1 MVYDNCSS
9 PDDRRARCEKYR
21 LSRFYR
27 VHLISKEMDRMT
39 NKKFKLAAMSLAL
52 TACVAASPLSA
63 GAEAPEAAADVQP
76 SAAADTATED
86 KPSPETV
93 AAEEPAAEAAADP
106 VEETPAQSTEEPPA
120 QEPEAAPAGDAAVL
134 PALPGA
140 RPVVVDMPAAEA
152 PADAA
157 GEPAE
162 AAEDPKD
169 AADSAEETAEDADA
183 AEDAE
188 TPEPPEIAIARP
200 DAAQPAVQPG
210 IAAPAIQPG
219 GISVML
225 PGETRQVALNTQ
237 ASNEDGTVMGDFE
250 TVVKNAKA
258 GQEIILQEDYTGS
271 LTIFDWIRL
280 NLNKK
285 TVTGTITVDL
295 SGKKADGSRG
305 TVEIVNGTITGGTE
319 SGVKITGAEGS
330 EILLKDLTITGNRND
345 TSGYGGGGVCA
356 DSGDLTID
364 HCRITDNTAA
374 NGSGG
379 GVSMGGKHGGTVE
392 NASLTIKD
400 SVISGNT
407 STAQGGGVYAA
418 VTDGSVSITGS
429 TLSGNSATAQGGGI
443 SVSASGSTD
452 VTLSGNTILENTAGQ
467 DGGGIYL
474 SRPEQ
479 SETAPDTTICG
490 NTIQKNSGKNGGGIK
505 LDNTSATLENNTIL
519 ENTAQNAGG
528 GLRADTRSAAVTC
541 TLRNNTIANN
551 TAVTGGGIS
560 SGSSSLIYKNEYT
573 GYTCT
578 IVMES
583 GSVTGNTARTTLGT
597 YGGGGVHLTG
607 NGSRFVMK
615 GGTIAGNNANC
626 GGGIYSENYEGIS
639 ILGGAIQGNRAA
651 KHGGGIYIRNSM
663 PNRTIAGSVTNTVEQ
678 EVLDIGSTV
687 VISGNT
693 AGQLGGGIY
702 ADNGVTVRLAGY
714 LLNNHAGTAGADLY
728 LTAGS
733 TEDKNRNVLVLRR
746 VSKDDDWT
754 LVDCGHTI
762 DGWYIDGDEDG
773 NNRWNADAT
782 VDADGNEIPKFIMN
796 LDTLLDGSDYTILQ
810 DENGD
815 YVITVGGKALA
826 LKAAHAVIP
835 PEPTPDPEPTPG
847 PNPTPDPEPTPITP
861 ETPES
866 PEVPEAP
873 GETPVT
879 PISTPTQTVA
889 PSGTHLPQTG
899 TSLFAALAMA
909 LSGIALTAAGAW
921 ASLTG
926 RRCRH

>member
-1 MVYDNCSS
+1 
-9 PDDRRARCEKYR
+9 
-21 LSRFYR
+21 
-27 VHLISKEMDRMT
+27 
-39 NKKFKLAAMSLAL
+39 MSLAL

-120 QEPEAAPAGDAAVL
+120 QETEAAPAGDAAVL

-305 TVEIVNGTITGGTE
+305 AVEIVNGTITGGTE

-467 DGGGIYL
+467 DGGGIY
-474 SRPEQ
+474 
-479 SETAPDTTICG
+479 
-490 NTIQKNSGKNGGGIK
+490 
-505 LDNTSATLENNTIL
+505 
-519 ENTAQNAGG
+519 
-528 GLRADTRSAAVTC
+528 
-541 TLRNNTIANN
+541 
-551 TAVTGGGIS
+551 
-560 SGSSSLIYKNEYT
+560 
-573 GYTCT
+573 
-578 IVMES
+578 
-583 GSVTGNTARTTLGT
+583 
-597 YGGGGVHLTG
+597 
-607 NGSRFVMK
+607 
-615 GGTIAGNNANC
+615 
-626 GGGIYSENYEGIS
+626 
-639 ILGGAIQGNRAA
+639 
-651 KHGGGIYIRNSM
+651 IRNSM

-733 TEDKNRNVLVLRR
+733 DEDKNRNVLILRR

-847 PNPTPDPEPTPITP
+847 PNSTPDPEPTPITP

-866 PEVPEAP
+866 PEVPVAP

-926 RRCRH
+926 KYARH

>member
-1 MVYDNCSS
+1 MVCNNCSS

-162 AAEDPKD
+162 AAEDSKD

-188 TPEPPEIAIARP
+188 TPEPPEIAIARL

-443 SVSASGSTD
+443 SVSTSGSTD

-490 NTIQKNSGKNGGGIK
+490 NTIQKNSGKN
-505 LDNTSATLENNTIL
+505 
-519 ENTAQNAGG
+519 
-528 GLRADTRSAAVTC
+528 
-541 TLRNNTIANN
+541 
-551 TAVTGGGIS
+551 
-560 SGSSSLIYKNEYT
+560 
-573 GYTCT
+573 
-578 IVMES
+578 
-583 GSVTGNTARTTLGT
+583 
-597 YGGGGVHLTG
+597 
-607 NGSRFVMK
+607 
-615 GGTIAGNNANC
+615 
-626 GGGIYSENYEGIS
+626 
-639 ILGGAIQGNRAA
+639 
-651 KHGGGIYIRNSM
+651 GGGIYIRNSM

-835 PEPTPDPEPTPG
+835 PEPTSDPEPTPG

>member
-1 MVYDNCSS
+1 
-9 PDDRRARCEKYR
+9 
-21 LSRFYR
+21 
-27 VHLISKEMDRMT
+27 
-39 NKKFKLAAMSLAL
+39 
-52 TACVAASPLSA
+52 
-63 GAEAPEAAADVQP
+63 
-76 SAAADTATED
+76 
-86 KPSPETV
+86 
-93 AAEEPAAEAAADP
+93 
-106 VEETPAQSTEEPPA
+106 
-120 QEPEAAPAGDAAVL
+120 
-134 PALPGA
+134 
-140 RPVVVDMPAAEA
+140 
-152 PADAA
+152 
-157 GEPAE
+157 
-162 AAEDPKD
+162 
-169 AADSAEETAEDADA
+169 
-183 AEDAE
+183 
-188 TPEPPEIAIARP
+188 
-200 DAAQPAVQPG
+200 
-210 IAAPAIQPG
+210 
-219 GISVML
+219 
-225 PGETRQVALNTQ
+225 
-237 ASNEDGTVMGDFE
+237 
-250 TVVKNAKA
+250 
-258 GQEIILQEDYTGS
+258 
-271 LTIFDWIRL
+271 
-280 NLNKK
+280 
-285 TVTGTITVDL
+285 
-295 SGKKADGSRG
+295 
-305 TVEIVNGTITGGTE
+305 
-319 SGVKITGAEGS
+319 
-330 EILLKDLTITGNRND
+330 
-345 TSGYGGGGVCA
+345 
-356 DSGDLTID
+356 
-364 HCRITDNTAA
+364 
-374 NGSGG
+374 
-379 GVSMGGKHGGTVE
+379 MGGKHGGTVE

-429 TLSGNSATAQGGGI
+429 TLSGNSATA
-443 SVSASGSTD
+443 
-452 VTLSGNTILENTAGQ
+452 
-467 DGGGIYL
+467 
-474 SRPEQ
+474 
-479 SETAPDTTICG
+479 
-490 NTIQKNSGKNGGGIK
+490 
-505 LDNTSATLENNTIL
+505 
-519 ENTAQNAGG
+519 
-528 GLRADTRSAAVTC
+528 
-541 TLRNNTIANN
+541 
-551 TAVTGGGIS
+551 
-560 SGSSSLIYKNEYT
+560 
-573 GYTCT
+573 
-578 IVMES
+578 
-583 GSVTGNTARTTLGT
+583 
-597 YGGGGVHLTG
+597 
-607 NGSRFVMK
+607 
-615 GGTIAGNNANC
+615 
-626 GGGIYSENYEGIS
+626 
-639 ILGGAIQGNRAA
+639 
-651 KHGGGIYIRNSM
+651 HGGGIYIRNSM

-835 PEPTPDPEPTPG
+835 PEPTPDPEPTPS

-879 PISTPTQTVA
+879 PISTPAQTIA
-889 PSGTHLPQTG
+889 PSSTHLPQTG

-926 RRCRH
+926 KYARH

>member
-1 MVYDNCSS
+1 MVCNNCSS

-63 GAEAPEAAADVQP
+63 GAEAPEAAADVHP

-379 GVSMGGKHGGTVE
+379 GVSMGGKHGG
-392 NASLTIKD
+392 
-400 SVISGNT
+400 
-407 STAQGGGVYAA
+407 
-418 VTDGSVSITGS
+418 
-429 TLSGNSATAQGGGI
+429 
-443 SVSASGSTD
+443 
-452 VTLSGNTILENTAGQ
+452 
-467 DGGGIYL
+467 
-474 SRPEQ
+474 
-479 SETAPDTTICG
+479 
-490 NTIQKNSGKNGGGIK
+490 
-505 LDNTSATLENNTIL
+505 
-519 ENTAQNAGG
+519 
-528 GLRADTRSAAVTC
+528 
-541 TLRNNTIANN
+541 
-551 TAVTGGGIS
+551 
-560 SGSSSLIYKNEYT
+560 
-573 GYTCT
+573 
-578 IVMES
+578 
-583 GSVTGNTARTTLGT
+583 
-597 YGGGGVHLTG
+597 
-607 NGSRFVMK
+607 
-615 GGTIAGNNANC
+615 
-626 GGGIYSENYEGIS
+626 
-639 ILGGAIQGNRAA
+639 
-651 KHGGGIYIRNSM
+651 GIYIRNSM

-796 LDTLLDGSDYTILQ
+796 LDALLDGSDYTILQ

-866 PEVPEAP
+866 PEVPVAP

>member
-1 MVYDNCSS
+1 
-9 PDDRRARCEKYR
+9 
-21 LSRFYR
+21 
-27 VHLISKEMDRMT
+27 
-39 NKKFKLAAMSLAL
+39 
-52 TACVAASPLSA
+52 
-63 GAEAPEAAADVQP
+63 
-76 SAAADTATED
+76 
-86 KPSPETV
+86 
-93 AAEEPAAEAAADP
+93 
-106 VEETPAQSTEEPPA
+106 
-120 QEPEAAPAGDAAVL
+120 
-134 PALPGA
+134 
-140 RPVVVDMPAAEA
+140 
-152 PADAA
+152 
-157 GEPAE
+157 
-162 AAEDPKD
+162 
-169 AADSAEETAEDADA
+169 
-183 AEDAE
+183 
-188 TPEPPEIAIARP
+188 
-200 DAAQPAVQPG
+200 
-210 IAAPAIQPG
+210 
-219 GISVML
+219 
-225 PGETRQVALNTQ
+225 
-237 ASNEDGTVMGDFE
+237 MGDFE

-345 TSGYGGGGVCA
+345 TSGY
-356 DSGDLTID
+356 
-364 HCRITDNTAA
+364 
-374 NGSGG
+374 
-379 GVSMGGKHGGTVE
+379 
-392 NASLTIKD
+392 
-400 SVISGNT
+400 
-407 STAQGGGVYAA
+407 
-418 VTDGSVSITGS
+418 
-429 TLSGNSATAQGGGI
+429 
-443 SVSASGSTD
+443 
-452 VTLSGNTILENTAGQ
+452 
-467 DGGGIYL
+467 
-474 SRPEQ
+474 
-479 SETAPDTTICG
+479 
-490 NTIQKNSGKNGGGIK
+490 
-505 LDNTSATLENNTIL
+505 
-519 ENTAQNAGG
+519 
-528 GLRADTRSAAVTC
+528 
-541 TLRNNTIANN
+541 
-551 TAVTGGGIS
+551 GGGIS

-733 TEDKNRNVLVLRR
+733 AEDKNRNVLILRR

-782 VDADGNEIPKFIMN
+782 VDADGNKIPKFIMN

>member
-1 MVYDNCSS
+1 MVCNNCSS

-169 AADSAEETAEDADA
+169 AADFAEETAEDADA

-305 TVEIVNGTITGGTE
+305 AVEIVNG
-319 SGVKITGAEGS
+319 
-330 EILLKDLTITGNRND
+330 TITGNRND

-379 GVSMGGKHGGTVE
+379 GVSMGG
-392 NASLTIKD
+392 
-400 SVISGNT
+400 
-407 STAQGGGVYAA
+407 
-418 VTDGSVSITGS
+418 
-429 TLSGNSATAQGGGI
+429 
-443 SVSASGSTD
+443 
-452 VTLSGNTILENTAGQ
+452 
-467 DGGGIYL
+467 
-474 SRPEQ
+474 
-479 SETAPDTTICG
+479 
-490 NTIQKNSGKNGGGIK
+490 
-505 LDNTSATLENNTIL
+505 
-519 ENTAQNAGG
+519 
-528 GLRADTRSAAVTC
+528 
-541 TLRNNTIANN
+541 
-551 TAVTGGGIS
+551 
-560 SGSSSLIYKNEYT
+560 
-573 GYTCT
+573 
-578 IVMES
+578 
-583 GSVTGNTARTTLGT
+583 
-597 YGGGGVHLTG
+597 
-607 NGSRFVMK
+607 
-615 GGTIAGNNANC
+615 
-626 GGGIYSENYEGIS
+626 
-639 ILGGAIQGNRAA
+639 

>member
-1 MVYDNCSS
+1 MVCNNCSS

-120 QEPEAAPAGDAAVL
+120 QEPEAAPAGDAAIL

-258 GQEIILQEDYTGS
+258 GQEIVLQEDYTGS
-271 LTIFDWIRL
+271 LTTFDWIRL

-305 TVEIVNGTITGGTE
+305 AVEIVNG
-319 SGVKITGAEGS
+319 
-330 EILLKDLTITGNRND
+330 TITGNRND
-345 TSGYGGGGVCA
+345 TSGY
-356 DSGDLTID
+356 
-364 HCRITDNTAA
+364 
-374 NGSGG
+374 GG

-490 NTIQKNSGKNGGGIK
+490 NTIQKNSGKNGGGI
-505 LDNTSATLENNTIL
+505 
-519 ENTAQNAGG
+519 
-528 GLRADTRSAAVTC
+528 
-541 TLRNNTIANN
+541 
-551 TAVTGGGIS
+551 
-560 SGSSSLIYKNEYT
+560 
-573 GYTCT
+573 
-578 IVMES
+578 
-583 GSVTGNTARTTLGT
+583 
-597 YGGGGVHLTG
+597 
-607 NGSRFVMK
+607 
-615 GGTIAGNNANC
+615 
-626 GGGIYSENYEGIS
+626 
-639 ILGGAIQGNRAA
+639 
-651 KHGGGIYIRNSM
+651 YIRNSM

-733 TEDKNRNVLVLRR
+733 AEDKNRNVLILRR

-847 PNPTPDPEPTPITP
+847 PNPTPDPEPTPITL

-926 RRCRH
+926 KYARH

>member
-1 MVYDNCSS
+1 
-9 PDDRRARCEKYR
+9 
-21 LSRFYR
+21 
-27 VHLISKEMDRMT
+27 MT

-258 GQEIILQEDYTGS
+258 GQEIVLQEDYTGS
-271 LTIFDWIRL
+271 LTTFDWIRL

-305 TVEIVNGTITGGTE
+305 AVEIVNGTITGGTE

-345 TSGYGGGGVCA
+345 TSGYGGG
-356 DSGDLTID
+356 
-364 HCRITDNTAA
+364 
-374 NGSGG
+374 
-379 GVSMGGKHGGTVE
+379 VSMGGKHGETVE

-407 STAQGGGVYAA
+407 STAQG
-418 VTDGSVSITGS
+418 
-429 TLSGNSATAQGGGI
+429 
-443 SVSASGSTD
+443 
-452 VTLSGNTILENTAGQ
+452 
-467 DGGGIYL
+467 GGGIYL

-490 NTIQKNSGKNGGGIK
+490 NTIQKNSGKN
-505 LDNTSATLENNTIL
+505 
-519 ENTAQNAGG
+519 
-528 GLRADTRSAAVTC
+528 
-541 TLRNNTIANN
+541 
-551 TAVTGGGIS
+551 
-560 SGSSSLIYKNEYT
+560 
-573 GYTCT
+573 
-578 IVMES
+578 
-583 GSVTGNTARTTLGT
+583 
-597 YGGGGVHLTG
+597 
-607 NGSRFVMK
+607 
-615 GGTIAGNNANC
+615 
-626 GGGIYSENYEGIS
+626 
-639 ILGGAIQGNRAA
+639 
-651 KHGGGIYIRNSM
+651 
-663 PNRTIAGSVTNTVEQ
+663 
-678 EVLDIGSTV
+678 
-687 VISGNT
+687 
-693 AGQLGGGIY
+693 GGGIY

-733 TEDKNRNVLVLRR
+733 TEDKNRNVLVR
-746 VSKDDDWT
+746 KDDDWT

>member
-1 MVYDNCSS
+1 
-9 PDDRRARCEKYR
+9 
-21 LSRFYR
+21 
-27 VHLISKEMDRMT
+27 
-39 NKKFKLAAMSLAL
+39 
-52 TACVAASPLSA
+52 
-63 GAEAPEAAADVQP
+63 
-76 SAAADTATED
+76 
-86 KPSPETV
+86 
-93 AAEEPAAEAAADP
+93 
-106 VEETPAQSTEEPPA
+106 
-120 QEPEAAPAGDAAVL
+120 
-134 PALPGA
+134 
-140 RPVVVDMPAAEA
+140 
-152 PADAA
+152 
-157 GEPAE
+157 
-162 AAEDPKD
+162 
-169 AADSAEETAEDADA
+169 
-183 AEDAE
+183 
-188 TPEPPEIAIARP
+188 
-200 DAAQPAVQPG
+200 
-210 IAAPAIQPG
+210 
-219 GISVML
+219 
-225 PGETRQVALNTQ
+225 
-237 ASNEDGTVMGDFE
+237 MGDFE

-418 VTDGSVSITGS
+418 VTDGSVSI
-429 TLSGNSATAQGGGI
+429 
-443 SVSASGSTD
+443 
-452 VTLSGNTILENTAGQ
+452 
-467 DGGGIYL
+467 
-474 SRPEQ
+474 
-479 SETAPDTTICG
+479 
-490 NTIQKNSGKNGGGIK
+490 
-505 LDNTSATLENNTIL
+505 
-519 ENTAQNAGG
+519 
-528 GLRADTRSAAVTC
+528 
-541 TLRNNTIANN
+541 
-551 TAVTGGGIS
+551 
-560 SGSSSLIYKNEYT
+560 
-573 GYTCT
+573 
-578 IVMES
+578 
-583 GSVTGNTARTTLGT
+583 
-597 YGGGGVHLTG
+597 
-607 NGSRFVMK
+607 
-615 GGTIAGNNANC
+615 
-626 GGGIYSENYEGIS
+626 
-639 ILGGAIQGNRAA
+639 
-651 KHGGGIYIRNSM
+651 
-663 PNRTIAGSVTNTVEQ
+663 
-678 EVLDIGSTV
+678 IGSTV

-733 TEDKNRNVLVLRR
+733 AEDKNRNVLILRR

-926 RRCRH
+926 KYARH

>member
-1 MVYDNCSS
+1 M
-9 PDDRRARCEKYR
+9 
-21 LSRFYR
+21 
-27 VHLISKEMDRMT
+27 HLISKEMDRMT

-120 QEPEAAPAGDAAVL
+120 QEPEAAPAGDAAIL

-418 VTDGSVSITGS
+418 VTDGSVPITGS

-490 NTIQKNSGKNGGGIK
+490 NTIQKNSGKNGGGI
-505 LDNTSATLENNTIL
+505 
-519 ENTAQNAGG
+519 
-528 GLRADTRSAAVTC
+528 
-541 TLRNNTIANN
+541 
-551 TAVTGGGIS
+551 
-560 SGSSSLIYKNEYT
+560 
-573 GYTCT
+573 
-578 IVMES
+578 
-583 GSVTGNTARTTLGT
+583 
-597 YGGGGVHLTG
+597 
-607 NGSRFVMK
+607 
-615 GGTIAGNNANC
+615 
-626 GGGIYSENYEGIS
+626 
-639 ILGGAIQGNRAA
+639 
-651 KHGGGIYIRNSM
+651 
-663 PNRTIAGSVTNTVEQ
+663 
-678 EVLDIGSTV
+678 
-687 VISGNT
+687 
-693 AGQLGGGIY
+693 Y

-733 TEDKNRNVLVLRR
+733 AEDKNRNVLILRR

>member
-1 MVYDNCSS
+1 
-9 PDDRRARCEKYR
+9 
-21 LSRFYR
+21 
-27 VHLISKEMDRMT
+27 MT

-134 PALPGA
+134 SALPGA

-162 AAEDPKD
+162 SAEDPKD

-258 GQEIILQEDYTGS
+258 GQEIVLQEDYTGS
-271 LTIFDWIRL
+271 LTTFDWIRL

-305 TVEIVNGTITGGTE
+305 AVEIVNG
-319 SGVKITGAEGS
+319 
-330 EILLKDLTITGNRND
+330 TITGNRND

-379 GVSMGGKHGGTVE
+379 GVSMGG
-392 NASLTIKD
+392 
-400 SVISGNT
+400 
-407 STAQGGGVYAA
+407 
-418 VTDGSVSITGS
+418 
-429 TLSGNSATAQGGGI
+429 
-443 SVSASGSTD
+443 
-452 VTLSGNTILENTAGQ
+452 
-467 DGGGIYL
+467 
-474 SRPEQ
+474 
-479 SETAPDTTICG
+479 
-490 NTIQKNSGKNGGGIK
+490 
-505 LDNTSATLENNTIL
+505 
-519 ENTAQNAGG
+519 
-528 GLRADTRSAAVTC
+528 
-541 TLRNNTIANN
+541 
-551 TAVTGGGIS
+551 
-560 SGSSSLIYKNEYT
+560 
-573 GYTCT
+573 
-578 IVMES
+578 
-583 GSVTGNTARTTLGT
+583 
-597 YGGGGVHLTG
+597 
-607 NGSRFVMK
+607 
-615 GGTIAGNNANC
+615 
-626 GGGIYSENYEGIS
+626 
-639 ILGGAIQGNRAA
+639 

-926 RRCRH
+926 KYARH

>member
-1 MVYDNCSS
+1 MVCNNCSS

-63 GAEAPEAAADVQP
+63 G
-76 SAAADTATED
+76 
-86 KPSPETV
+86 
-93 AAEEPAAEAAADP
+93 
-106 VEETPAQSTEEPPA
+106 
-120 QEPEAAPAGDAAVL
+120 
-134 PALPGA
+134 
-140 RPVVVDMPAAEA
+140 AEA

-345 TSGYGGGGVCA
+345 TSGYGGGGV
-356 DSGDLTID
+356 
-364 HCRITDNTAA
+364 
-374 NGSGG
+374 
-379 GVSMGGKHGGTVE
+379 
-392 NASLTIKD
+392 
-400 SVISGNT
+400 
-407 STAQGGGVYAA
+407 
-418 VTDGSVSITGS
+418 
-429 TLSGNSATAQGGGI
+429 
-443 SVSASGSTD
+443 
-452 VTLSGNTILENTAGQ
+452 
-467 DGGGIYL
+467 
-474 SRPEQ
+474 
-479 SETAPDTTICG
+479 
-490 NTIQKNSGKNGGGIK
+490 
-505 LDNTSATLENNTIL
+505 
-519 ENTAQNAGG
+519 
-528 GLRADTRSAAVTC
+528 
-541 TLRNNTIANN
+541 
-551 TAVTGGGIS
+551 
-560 SGSSSLIYKNEYT
+560 
-573 GYTCT
+573 
-578 IVMES
+578 
-583 GSVTGNTARTTLGT
+583 
-597 YGGGGVHLTG
+597 HLTG

-626 GGGIYSENYEGIS
+626 GSGIYSENYEGIS

-733 TEDKNRNVLVLRR
+733 AEDKNRNVLILRR

-847 PNPTPDPEPTPITP
+847 PNSTPDPEPTPITP

-866 PEVPEAP
+866 PEVPVAP

-926 RRCRH
+926 KYARH

>member
-1 MVYDNCSS
+1 
-9 PDDRRARCEKYR
+9 
-21 LSRFYR
+21 
-27 VHLISKEMDRMT
+27 MT

-120 QEPEAAPAGDAAVL
+120 QETEAAPAGDAAVL

-345 TSGYGGGGVCA
+345 TSGYGGG
-356 DSGDLTID
+356 
-364 HCRITDNTAA
+364 
-374 NGSGG
+374 
-379 GVSMGGKHGGTVE
+379 
-392 NASLTIKD
+392 
-400 SVISGNT
+400 
-407 STAQGGGVYAA
+407 
-418 VTDGSVSITGS
+418 
-429 TLSGNSATAQGGGI
+429 
-443 SVSASGSTD
+443 
-452 VTLSGNTILENTAGQ
+452 
-467 DGGGIYL
+467 
-474 SRPEQ
+474 
-479 SETAPDTTICG
+479 
-490 NTIQKNSGKNGGGIK
+490 
-505 LDNTSATLENNTIL
+505 
-519 ENTAQNAGG
+519 
-528 GLRADTRSAAVTC
+528 
-541 TLRNNTIANN
+541 
-551 TAVTGGGIS
+551 IS

-639 ILGGAIQGNRAA
+639 ILGGTIQGNRAA

-733 TEDKNRNVLVLRR
+733 AEDKNQNVLILRR

-782 VDADGNEIPKFIMN
+782 VDADGNKIPKFIMN

-847 PNPTPDPEPTPITP
+847 PNPTPDPEPTPITL

>member
-1 MVYDNCSS
+1 
-9 PDDRRARCEKYR
+9 
-21 LSRFYR
+21 
-27 VHLISKEMDRMT
+27 MT

-120 QEPEAAPAGDAAVL
+120 QETEAAPAGDAAVL

-140 RPVVVDMPAAEA
+140 RPVVVDMLAAEA

-345 TSGYGGGGVCA
+345 TSGY
-356 DSGDLTID
+356 
-364 HCRITDNTAA
+364 
-374 NGSGG
+374 
-379 GVSMGGKHGGTVE
+379 
-392 NASLTIKD
+392 
-400 SVISGNT
+400 
-407 STAQGGGVYAA
+407 
-418 VTDGSVSITGS
+418 
-429 TLSGNSATAQGGGI
+429 
-443 SVSASGSTD
+443 
-452 VTLSGNTILENTAGQ
+452 
-467 DGGGIYL
+467 
-474 SRPEQ
+474 
-479 SETAPDTTICG
+479 
-490 NTIQKNSGKNGGGIK
+490 
-505 LDNTSATLENNTIL
+505 
-519 ENTAQNAGG
+519 
-528 GLRADTRSAAVTC
+528 
-541 TLRNNTIANN
+541 
-551 TAVTGGGIS
+551 GGGIS

>member
-1 MVYDNCSS
+1 
-9 PDDRRARCEKYR
+9 
-21 LSRFYR
+21 
-27 VHLISKEMDRMT
+27 MT

-305 TVEIVNGTITGGTE
+305 TVEIVNGTITG
-319 SGVKITGAEGS
+319 
-330 EILLKDLTITGNRND
+330 NRND

-400 SVISGNT
+400 SVISGNA

-443 SVSASGSTD
+443 SVSTSGSTD

-490 NTIQKNSGKNGGGIK
+490 NTIQKNSGKN
-505 LDNTSATLENNTIL
+505 
-519 ENTAQNAGG
+519 
-528 GLRADTRSAAVTC
+528 
-541 TLRNNTIANN
+541 
-551 TAVTGGGIS
+551 
-560 SGSSSLIYKNEYT
+560 
-573 GYTCT
+573 
-578 IVMES
+578 
-583 GSVTGNTARTTLGT
+583 
-597 YGGGGVHLTG
+597 
-607 NGSRFVMK
+607 
-615 GGTIAGNNANC
+615 
-626 GGGIYSENYEGIS
+626 
-639 ILGGAIQGNRAA
+639 
-651 KHGGGIYIRNSM
+651 
-663 PNRTIAGSVTNTVEQ
+663 
-678 EVLDIGSTV
+678 
-687 VISGNT
+687 
-693 AGQLGGGIY
+693 GGGIY

-873 GETPVT
+873 DETPVT

-926 RRCRH
+926 KYARH

>member
-1 MVYDNCSS
+1 MVCNNCSS
-9 PDDRRARCEKYR
+9 PDDRKARCEKYR

-63 GAEAPEAAADVQP
+63 GAEAPEAAADVHP

-258 GQEIILQEDYTGS
+258 GQEIVLQEDYTGS

-418 VTDGSVSITGS
+418 VTDGSVSITG
-429 TLSGNSATAQGGGI
+429 
-443 SVSASGSTD
+443 
-452 VTLSGNTILENTAGQ
+452 
-467 DGGGIYL
+467 
-474 SRPEQ
+474 
-479 SETAPDTTICG
+479 
-490 NTIQKNSGKNGGGIK
+490 
-505 LDNTSATLENNTIL
+505 
-519 ENTAQNAGG
+519 
-528 GLRADTRSAAVTC
+528 
-541 TLRNNTIANN
+541 
-551 TAVTGGGIS
+551 
-560 SGSSSLIYKNEYT
+560 
-573 GYTCT
+573 
-578 IVMES
+578 
-583 GSVTGNTARTTLGT
+583 
-597 YGGGGVHLTG
+597 
-607 NGSRFVMK
+607 
-615 GGTIAGNNANC
+615 
-626 GGGIYSENYEGIS
+626 
-639 ILGGAIQGNRAA
+639 GAIQGNRAA

-733 TEDKNRNVLVLRR
+733 AEDKNRNVLILRR

>member
-1 MVYDNCSS
+1 
-9 PDDRRARCEKYR
+9 
-21 LSRFYR
+21 
-27 VHLISKEMDRMT
+27 MT

-345 TSGYGGGGVCA
+345 TSGY
-356 DSGDLTID
+356 
-364 HCRITDNTAA
+364 
-374 NGSGG
+374 
-379 GVSMGGKHGGTVE
+379 
-392 NASLTIKD
+392 
-400 SVISGNT
+400 
-407 STAQGGGVYAA
+407 
-418 VTDGSVSITGS
+418 
-429 TLSGNSATAQGGGI
+429 
-443 SVSASGSTD
+443 
-452 VTLSGNTILENTAGQ
+452 
-467 DGGGIYL
+467 
-474 SRPEQ
+474 
-479 SETAPDTTICG
+479 
-490 NTIQKNSGKNGGGIK
+490 
-505 LDNTSATLENNTIL
+505 
-519 ENTAQNAGG
+519 
-528 GLRADTRSAAVTC
+528 
-541 TLRNNTIANN
+541 
-551 TAVTGGGIS
+551 GGGIS

-909 LSGIALTAAGAW
+909 LSGIALTAADAW

>member
-1 MVYDNCSS
+1 MVCNNCSS

-258 GQEIILQEDYTGS
+258 GQEIVLQEDYTGS
-271 LTIFDWIRL
+271 LTTFDWIRL

-305 TVEIVNGTITGGTE
+305 AVEIVNGTITGGTE

-400 SVISGNT
+400 SVISGNA

-443 SVSASGSTD
+443 SVSTSGSTD

-490 NTIQKNSGKNGGGIK
+490 NTIQKNSGKN
-505 LDNTSATLENNTIL
+505 
-519 ENTAQNAGG
+519 
-528 GLRADTRSAAVTC
+528 
-541 TLRNNTIANN
+541 
-551 TAVTGGGIS
+551 
-560 SGSSSLIYKNEYT
+560 
-573 GYTCT
+573 
-578 IVMES
+578 
-583 GSVTGNTARTTLGT
+583 
-597 YGGGGVHLTG
+597 
-607 NGSRFVMK
+607 
-615 GGTIAGNNANC
+615 
-626 GGGIYSENYEGIS
+626 
-639 ILGGAIQGNRAA
+639 
-651 KHGGGIYIRNSM
+651 
-663 PNRTIAGSVTNTVEQ
+663 
-678 EVLDIGSTV
+678 
-687 VISGNT
+687 
-693 AGQLGGGIY
+693 GGGIY

-873 GETPVT
+873 DETPVT

-926 RRCRH
+926 KYARH

>member
-1 MVYDNCSS
+1 
-9 PDDRRARCEKYR
+9 
-21 LSRFYR
+21 
-27 VHLISKEMDRMT
+27 MT

-106 VEETPAQSTEEPPA
+106 VEETPAQSTEGPPA

-379 GVSMGGKHGGTVE
+379 GVSMGG
-392 NASLTIKD
+392 
-400 SVISGNT
+400 
-407 STAQGGGVYAA
+407 
-418 VTDGSVSITGS
+418 
-429 TLSGNSATAQGGGI
+429 
-443 SVSASGSTD
+443 
-452 VTLSGNTILENTAGQ
+452 
-467 DGGGIYL
+467 
-474 SRPEQ
+474 
-479 SETAPDTTICG
+479 
-490 NTIQKNSGKNGGGIK
+490 
-505 LDNTSATLENNTIL
+505 
-519 ENTAQNAGG
+519 
-528 GLRADTRSAAVTC
+528 
-541 TLRNNTIANN
+541 
-551 TAVTGGGIS
+551 
-560 SGSSSLIYKNEYT
+560 
-573 GYTCT
+573 
-578 IVMES
+578 
-583 GSVTGNTARTTLGT
+583 
-597 YGGGGVHLTG
+597 
-607 NGSRFVMK
+607 
-615 GGTIAGNNANC
+615 
-626 GGGIYSENYEGIS
+626 
-639 ILGGAIQGNRAA
+639 

>member
-120 QEPEAAPAGDAAVL
+120 QETEAAPAGDAAVL

-225 PGETRQVALNTQ
+225 PGETRQVALSTQ

-490 NTIQKNSGKNGGGIK
+490 NTIQKNSGKNGGGI
-505 LDNTSATLENNTIL
+505 
-519 ENTAQNAGG
+519 
-528 GLRADTRSAAVTC
+528 
-541 TLRNNTIANN
+541 
-551 TAVTGGGIS
+551 
-560 SGSSSLIYKNEYT
+560 
-573 GYTCT
+573 
-578 IVMES
+578 
-583 GSVTGNTARTTLGT
+583 
-597 YGGGGVHLTG
+597 
-607 NGSRFVMK
+607 
-615 GGTIAGNNANC
+615 
-626 GGGIYSENYEGIS
+626 
-639 ILGGAIQGNRAA
+639 
-651 KHGGGIYIRNSM
+651 YIRNSM

-733 TEDKNRNVLVLRR
+733 AEDKNRNVLILRR

-879 PISTPTQTVA
+879 SISTPTQTVA

>member
-1 MVYDNCSS
+1 
-9 PDDRRARCEKYR
+9 
-21 LSRFYR
+21 
-27 VHLISKEMDRMT
+27 MT

-120 QEPEAAPAGDAAVL
+120 QETEAAPAGDAAVL

-305 TVEIVNGTITGGTE
+305 TVEIVNGTITG
-319 SGVKITGAEGS
+319 
-330 EILLKDLTITGNRND
+330 NRND
-345 TSGYGGGGVCA
+345 TSGYG
-356 DSGDLTID
+356 
-364 HCRITDNTAA
+364 
-374 NGSGG
+374 
-379 GVSMGGKHGGTVE
+379 
-392 NASLTIKD
+392 
-400 SVISGNT
+400 
-407 STAQGGGVYAA
+407 
-418 VTDGSVSITGS
+418 
-429 TLSGNSATAQGGGI
+429 
-443 SVSASGSTD
+443 
-452 VTLSGNTILENTAGQ
+452 
-467 DGGGIYL
+467 
-474 SRPEQ
+474 
-479 SETAPDTTICG
+479 
-490 NTIQKNSGKNGGGIK
+490 
-505 LDNTSATLENNTIL
+505 
-519 ENTAQNAGG
+519 
-528 GLRADTRSAAVTC
+528 
-541 TLRNNTIANN
+541 
-551 TAVTGGGIS
+551 GGGIS

>member
-1 MVYDNCSS
+1 M
-9 PDDRRARCEKYR
+9 
-21 LSRFYR
+21 
-27 VHLISKEMDRMT
+27 
-39 NKKFKLAAMSLAL
+39 
-52 TACVAASPLSA
+52 
-63 GAEAPEAAADVQP
+63 
-76 SAAADTATED
+76 
-86 KPSPETV
+86 
-93 AAEEPAAEAAADP
+93 
-106 VEETPAQSTEEPPA
+106 
-120 QEPEAAPAGDAAVL
+120 
-134 PALPGA
+134 
-140 RPVVVDMPAAEA
+140 
-152 PADAA
+152 
-157 GEPAE
+157 
-162 AAEDPKD
+162 
-169 AADSAEETAEDADA
+169 
-183 AEDAE
+183 
-188 TPEPPEIAIARP
+188 
-200 DAAQPAVQPG
+200 
-210 IAAPAIQPG
+210 
-219 GISVML
+219 
-225 PGETRQVALNTQ
+225 
-237 ASNEDGTVMGDFE
+237 
-250 TVVKNAKA
+250 
-258 GQEIILQEDYTGS
+258 
-271 LTIFDWIRL
+271 
-280 NLNKK
+280 
-285 TVTGTITVDL
+285 
-295 SGKKADGSRG
+295 
-305 TVEIVNGTITGGTE
+305 NGTITGGTE

-379 GVSMGGKHGGTVE
+379 GVSMGG
-392 NASLTIKD
+392 
-400 SVISGNT
+400 
-407 STAQGGGVYAA
+407 
-418 VTDGSVSITGS
+418 
-429 TLSGNSATAQGGGI
+429 
-443 SVSASGSTD
+443 
-452 VTLSGNTILENTAGQ
+452 
-467 DGGGIYL
+467 
-474 SRPEQ
+474 
-479 SETAPDTTICG
+479 
-490 NTIQKNSGKNGGGIK
+490 
-505 LDNTSATLENNTIL
+505 
-519 ENTAQNAGG
+519 
-528 GLRADTRSAAVTC
+528 
-541 TLRNNTIANN
+541 
-551 TAVTGGGIS
+551 
-560 SGSSSLIYKNEYT
+560 
-573 GYTCT
+573 
-578 IVMES
+578 
-583 GSVTGNTARTTLGT
+583 
-597 YGGGGVHLTG
+597 
-607 NGSRFVMK
+607 
-615 GGTIAGNNANC
+615 
-626 GGGIYSENYEGIS
+626 
-639 ILGGAIQGNRAA
+639 

-926 RRCRH
+926 KYARH

>member
-1 MVYDNCSS
+1 
-9 PDDRRARCEKYR
+9 
-21 LSRFYR
+21 
-27 VHLISKEMDRMT
+27 MT

-225 PGETRQVALNTQ
+225 PGETRQVALNAQ

-490 NTIQKNSGKNGGGIK
+490 NTIQKNSGKNGGGI
-505 LDNTSATLENNTIL
+505 
-519 ENTAQNAGG
+519 
-528 GLRADTRSAAVTC
+528 
-541 TLRNNTIANN
+541 
-551 TAVTGGGIS
+551 
-560 SGSSSLIYKNEYT
+560 
-573 GYTCT
+573 
-578 IVMES
+578 
-583 GSVTGNTARTTLGT
+583 
-597 YGGGGVHLTG
+597 
-607 NGSRFVMK
+607 
-615 GGTIAGNNANC
+615 
-626 GGGIYSENYEGIS
+626 
-639 ILGGAIQGNRAA
+639 
-651 KHGGGIYIRNSM
+651 
-663 PNRTIAGSVTNTVEQ
+663 
-678 EVLDIGSTV
+678 
-687 VISGNT
+687 
-693 AGQLGGGIY
+693 Y

-733 TEDKNRNVLVLRR
+733 AEDKNRNVLILRR

-796 LDTLLDGSDYTILQ
+796 PDALLDGSDYTILQ

-847 PNPTPDPEPTPITP
+847 PNPTPAPEPTPITP

>member
-120 QEPEAAPAGDAAVL
+120 QETEAAPAGDAAVL

-305 TVEIVNGTITGGTE
+305 AVEIVNGTITGGTE

-443 SVSASGSTD
+443 SVSTSGSTD

-490 NTIQKNSGKNGGGIK
+490 NTIQKNSGKN
-505 LDNTSATLENNTIL
+505 
-519 ENTAQNAGG
+519 
-528 GLRADTRSAAVTC
+528 
-541 TLRNNTIANN
+541 
-551 TAVTGGGIS
+551 
-560 SGSSSLIYKNEYT
+560 
-573 GYTCT
+573 
-578 IVMES
+578 
-583 GSVTGNTARTTLGT
+583 
-597 YGGGGVHLTG
+597 
-607 NGSRFVMK
+607 
-615 GGTIAGNNANC
+615 
-626 GGGIYSENYEGIS
+626 
-639 ILGGAIQGNRAA
+639 
-651 KHGGGIYIRNSM
+651 GGGIYIRNSM

-796 LDTLLDGSDYTILQ
+796 LDTLLDGSAYTILQ

>member
-1 MVYDNCSS
+1 M
-9 PDDRRARCEKYR
+9 
-21 LSRFYR
+21 
-27 VHLISKEMDRMT
+27 
-39 NKKFKLAAMSLAL
+39 
-52 TACVAASPLSA
+52 
-63 GAEAPEAAADVQP
+63 QP

-225 PGETRQVALNTQ
+225 PGETRQVALNAQ

-305 TVEIVNGTITGGTE
+305 TVEIVNG
-319 SGVKITGAEGS
+319 
-330 EILLKDLTITGNRND
+330 TITGNRND

-490 NTIQKNSGKNGGGIK
+490 NTIQKNSGKN
-505 LDNTSATLENNTIL
+505 
-519 ENTAQNAGG
+519 
-528 GLRADTRSAAVTC
+528 
-541 TLRNNTIANN
+541 
-551 TAVTGGGIS
+551 
-560 SGSSSLIYKNEYT
+560 
-573 GYTCT
+573 
-578 IVMES
+578 
-583 GSVTGNTARTTLGT
+583 
-597 YGGGGVHLTG
+597 
-607 NGSRFVMK
+607 
-615 GGTIAGNNANC
+615 
-626 GGGIYSENYEGIS
+626 
-639 ILGGAIQGNRAA
+639 
-651 KHGGGIYIRNSM
+651 
-663 PNRTIAGSVTNTVEQ
+663 
-678 EVLDIGSTV
+678 
-687 VISGNT
+687 
-693 AGQLGGGIY
+693 GGGIY

>member
-1 MVYDNCSS
+1 MVCNNCSS

-120 QEPEAAPAGDAAVL
+120 QETEAAPAGDAAVL

-157 GEPAE
+157 GEPVE

-183 AEDAE
+183 VEDAE

-200 DAAQPAVQPG
+200 DAAQPAV
-210 IAAPAIQPG
+210 QPG

-258 GQEIILQEDYTGS
+258 GQEIVLQEDYTGS

-305 TVEIVNGTITGGTE
+305 AVEIVNG
-319 SGVKITGAEGS
+319 
-330 EILLKDLTITGNRND
+330 TITGNRND

-379 GVSMGGKHGGTVE
+379 GVSMGSKHGGTVE

-467 DGGGIYL
+467 DGSGIYF

-490 NTIQKNSGKNGGGIK
+490 NTIQKNSGKN
-505 LDNTSATLENNTIL
+505 
-519 ENTAQNAGG
+519 
-528 GLRADTRSAAVTC
+528 
-541 TLRNNTIANN
+541 
-551 TAVTGGGIS
+551 
-560 SGSSSLIYKNEYT
+560 
-573 GYTCT
+573 
-578 IVMES
+578 
-583 GSVTGNTARTTLGT
+583 
-597 YGGGGVHLTG
+597 
-607 NGSRFVMK
+607 
-615 GGTIAGNNANC
+615 
-626 GGGIYSENYEGIS
+626 
-639 ILGGAIQGNRAA
+639 
-651 KHGGGIYIRNSM
+651 GGGIYIRNSM

-733 TEDKNRNVLVLRR
+733 AEDKNRNVLILRR

-754 LVDCGHTI
+754 LVDCVHTI

-815 YVITVGGKALA
+815 YVITVSGKALA

-847 PNPTPDPEPTPITP
+847 PNSTPDPEPTPITP

-926 RRCRH
+926 KYARH

>member
-1 MVYDNCSS
+1 
-9 PDDRRARCEKYR
+9 
-21 LSRFYR
+21 
-27 VHLISKEMDRMT
+27 MT

-120 QEPEAAPAGDAAVL
+120 QETEAAPAGDAAVL

-162 AAEDPKD
+162 AAEDSKD

-188 TPEPPEIAIARP
+188 TPEPPEIAIARL

-305 TVEIVNGTITGGTE
+305 AVEIVNGTITGGTE

-379 GVSMGGKHGGTVE
+379 GVSMGGKHGG
-392 NASLTIKD
+392 
-400 SVISGNT
+400 
-407 STAQGGGVYAA
+407 
-418 VTDGSVSITGS
+418 
-429 TLSGNSATAQGGGI
+429 
-443 SVSASGSTD
+443 
-452 VTLSGNTILENTAGQ
+452 
-467 DGGGIYL
+467 
-474 SRPEQ
+474 
-479 SETAPDTTICG
+479 
-490 NTIQKNSGKNGGGIK
+490 
-505 LDNTSATLENNTIL
+505 
-519 ENTAQNAGG
+519 
-528 GLRADTRSAAVTC
+528 
-541 TLRNNTIANN
+541 
-551 TAVTGGGIS
+551 
-560 SGSSSLIYKNEYT
+560 
-573 GYTCT
+573 
-578 IVMES
+578 
-583 GSVTGNTARTTLGT
+583 
-597 YGGGGVHLTG
+597 
-607 NGSRFVMK
+607 
-615 GGTIAGNNANC
+615 
-626 GGGIYSENYEGIS
+626 
-639 ILGGAIQGNRAA
+639 
-651 KHGGGIYIRNSM
+651 GIYIRNSM

-733 TEDKNRNVLVLRR
+733 AEDKNRNVLILRR

>member
-1 MVYDNCSS
+1 M
-9 PDDRRARCEKYR
+9 
-21 LSRFYR
+21 
-27 VHLISKEMDRMT
+27 HLISKEMDRMT

-106 VEETPAQSTEEPPA
+106 VEETPAQSTEGPPA

-490 NTIQKNSGKNGGGIK
+490 NTIQKNSGKNGGGI
-505 LDNTSATLENNTIL
+505 
-519 ENTAQNAGG
+519 
-528 GLRADTRSAAVTC
+528 
-541 TLRNNTIANN
+541 
-551 TAVTGGGIS
+551 
-560 SGSSSLIYKNEYT
+560 
-573 GYTCT
+573 
-578 IVMES
+578 
-583 GSVTGNTARTTLGT
+583 
-597 YGGGGVHLTG
+597 
-607 NGSRFVMK
+607 
-615 GGTIAGNNANC
+615 
-626 GGGIYSENYEGIS
+626 
-639 ILGGAIQGNRAA
+639 
-651 KHGGGIYIRNSM
+651 YIRNSM

-702 ADNGVTVRLAGY
+702 TDNGVTVRLAGY

-733 TEDKNRNVLVLRR
+733 AEDKNRNVLILRR

-796 LDTLLDGSDYTILQ
+796 LDALLDGSDYTILQ

-815 YVITVGGKALA
+815 YVITVSGKALA

>member
-1 MVYDNCSS
+1 M
-9 PDDRRARCEKYR
+9 
-21 LSRFYR
+21 
-27 VHLISKEMDRMT
+27 HLISKEMDRMT

-225 PGETRQVALNTQ
+225 PGETRQVALSTQ

-490 NTIQKNSGKNGGGIK
+490 NTIQKNSGKNGGGI
-505 LDNTSATLENNTIL
+505 
-519 ENTAQNAGG
+519 
-528 GLRADTRSAAVTC
+528 
-541 TLRNNTIANN
+541 
-551 TAVTGGGIS
+551 
-560 SGSSSLIYKNEYT
+560 
-573 GYTCT
+573 
-578 IVMES
+578 
-583 GSVTGNTARTTLGT
+583 
-597 YGGGGVHLTG
+597 
-607 NGSRFVMK
+607 
-615 GGTIAGNNANC
+615 
-626 GGGIYSENYEGIS
+626 
-639 ILGGAIQGNRAA
+639 
-651 KHGGGIYIRNSM
+651 YIRNSM

-733 TEDKNRNVLVLRR
+733 AEDKNRNVLILRR

-873 GETPVT
+873 SETPVT
-879 PISTPTQTVA
+879 SISTPTQTVA

>member
-1 MVYDNCSS
+1 M
-9 PDDRRARCEKYR
+9 
-21 LSRFYR
+21 
-27 VHLISKEMDRMT
+27 HLISKEMDRMT

-134 PALPGA
+134 SALPGA

-162 AAEDPKD
+162 SAEDPKD

-305 TVEIVNGTITGGTE
+305 AVEIVNGTITGGTE

-490 NTIQKNSGKNGGGIK
+490 NTIQKNSGKNGGGI
-505 LDNTSATLENNTIL
+505 
-519 ENTAQNAGG
+519 
-528 GLRADTRSAAVTC
+528 
-541 TLRNNTIANN
+541 
-551 TAVTGGGIS
+551 
-560 SGSSSLIYKNEYT
+560 
-573 GYTCT
+573 
-578 IVMES
+578 
-583 GSVTGNTARTTLGT
+583 
-597 YGGGGVHLTG
+597 
-607 NGSRFVMK
+607 
-615 GGTIAGNNANC
+615 
-626 GGGIYSENYEGIS
+626 
-639 ILGGAIQGNRAA
+639 
-651 KHGGGIYIRNSM
+651 YIRNSM

-733 TEDKNRNVLVLRR
+733 AEDKNRNVLVLRR

>member
-1 MVYDNCSS
+1 MVCNNCSS

-120 QEPEAAPAGDAAVL
+120 QETEAAPAGDAAVL

-305 TVEIVNGTITGGTE
+305 AVEIVNGTITGGTE

-330 EILLKDLTITGNRND
+330 EILLKDLAITGNRND

-379 GVSMGGKHGGTVE
+379 GVSMGG
-392 NASLTIKD
+392 
-400 SVISGNT
+400 
-407 STAQGGGVYAA
+407 
-418 VTDGSVSITGS
+418 
-429 TLSGNSATAQGGGI
+429 
-443 SVSASGSTD
+443 
-452 VTLSGNTILENTAGQ
+452 
-467 DGGGIYL
+467 
-474 SRPEQ
+474 
-479 SETAPDTTICG
+479 
-490 NTIQKNSGKNGGGIK
+490 
-505 LDNTSATLENNTIL
+505 
-519 ENTAQNAGG
+519 
-528 GLRADTRSAAVTC
+528 
-541 TLRNNTIANN
+541 
-551 TAVTGGGIS
+551 
-560 SGSSSLIYKNEYT
+560 
-573 GYTCT
+573 
-578 IVMES
+578 
-583 GSVTGNTARTTLGT
+583 
-597 YGGGGVHLTG
+597 
-607 NGSRFVMK
+607 
-615 GGTIAGNNANC
+615 
-626 GGGIYSENYEGIS
+626 
-639 ILGGAIQGNRAA
+639 

-866 PEVPEAP
+866 PEVPVAP

>member
-1 MVYDNCSS
+1 
-9 PDDRRARCEKYR
+9 
-21 LSRFYR
+21 
-27 VHLISKEMDRMT
+27 
-39 NKKFKLAAMSLAL
+39 MSLAL

-258 GQEIILQEDYTGS
+258 GQEIVLQEDYTGS

-345 TSGYGGGGVCA
+345 TSGYGG
-356 DSGDLTID
+356 S
-364 HCRITDNTAA
+364 
-374 NGSGG
+374 
-379 GVSMGGKHGGTVE
+379 
-392 NASLTIKD
+392 
-400 SVISGNT
+400 
-407 STAQGGGVYAA
+407 
-418 VTDGSVSITGS
+418 
-429 TLSGNSATAQGGGI
+429 
-443 SVSASGSTD
+443 
-452 VTLSGNTILENTAGQ
+452 
-467 DGGGIYL
+467 
-474 SRPEQ
+474 
-479 SETAPDTTICG
+479 
-490 NTIQKNSGKNGGGIK
+490 
-505 LDNTSATLENNTIL
+505 
-519 ENTAQNAGG
+519 
-528 GLRADTRSAAVTC
+528 
-541 TLRNNTIANN
+541 
-551 TAVTGGGIS
+551 
-560 SGSSSLIYKNEYT
+560 
-573 GYTCT
+573 
-578 IVMES
+578 
-583 GSVTGNTARTTLGT
+583 
-597 YGGGGVHLTG
+597 GVHLTG

-733 TEDKNRNVLVLRR
+733 AEDKNRNVLILRR

-815 YVITVGGKALA
+815 YVITVSGKALA

-847 PNPTPDPEPTPITP
+847 PNSTPDPEPTPITP

-866 PEVPEAP
+866 PEVPVAP
-873 GETPVT
+873 GETSARPRR
-879 PISTPTQTVA
+879 PLPPAARICPRPA
-889 PSGTHLPQTG
+889 PACSLP
-899 TSLFAALAMA
+899 
-909 LSGIALTAAGAW
+909 W
-921 ASLTG
+921 PWP
-926 RRCRH
+926 

>member
-1 MVYDNCSS
+1 
-9 PDDRRARCEKYR
+9 
-21 LSRFYR
+21 
-27 VHLISKEMDRMT
+27 
-39 NKKFKLAAMSLAL
+39 MSLAL

-120 QEPEAAPAGDAAVL
+120 QETEAAPAGDAAVL

-379 GVSMGGKHGGTVE
+379 GVSMGSKHGGTVE

-429 TLSGNSATAQGGGI
+429 TLSGN
-443 SVSASGSTD
+443 
-452 VTLSGNTILENTAGQ
+452 TILENTAGQ
-467 DGGGIYL
+467 D
-474 SRPEQ
+474 
-479 SETAPDTTICG
+479 
-490 NTIQKNSGKNGGGIK
+490 
-505 LDNTSATLENNTIL
+505 
-519 ENTAQNAGG
+519 
-528 GLRADTRSAAVTC
+528 
-541 TLRNNTIANN
+541 
-551 TAVTGGGIS
+551 
-560 SGSSSLIYKNEYT
+560 
-573 GYTCT
+573 
-578 IVMES
+578 
-583 GSVTGNTARTTLGT
+583 
-597 YGGGGVHLTG
+597 
-607 NGSRFVMK
+607 
-615 GGTIAGNNANC
+615 
-626 GGGIYSENYEGIS
+626 
-639 ILGGAIQGNRAA
+639 
-651 KHGGGIYIRNSM
+651 GGGIYIRNSM

-733 TEDKNRNVLVLRR
+733 AEDKNRNVLILRR

-866 PEVPEAP
+866 PEVPVAP

-926 RRCRH
+926 KYARH

>member
-1 MVYDNCSS
+1 
-9 PDDRRARCEKYR
+9 
-21 LSRFYR
+21 
-27 VHLISKEMDRMT
+27 
-39 NKKFKLAAMSLAL
+39 MSLAL

-120 QEPEAAPAGDAAVL
+120 QETEAAPAGDAAVL

-345 TSGYGGGGVCA
+345 TSGYGGGGV
-356 DSGDLTID
+356 
-364 HCRITDNTAA
+364 
-374 NGSGG
+374 
-379 GVSMGGKHGGTVE
+379 
-392 NASLTIKD
+392 
-400 SVISGNT
+400 
-407 STAQGGGVYAA
+407 
-418 VTDGSVSITGS
+418 
-429 TLSGNSATAQGGGI
+429 
-443 SVSASGSTD
+443 
-452 VTLSGNTILENTAGQ
+452 
-467 DGGGIYL
+467 
-474 SRPEQ
+474 
-479 SETAPDTTICG
+479 
-490 NTIQKNSGKNGGGIK
+490 
-505 LDNTSATLENNTIL
+505 
-519 ENTAQNAGG
+519 
-528 GLRADTRSAAVTC
+528 
-541 TLRNNTIANN
+541 
-551 TAVTGGGIS
+551 
-560 SGSSSLIYKNEYT
+560 
-573 GYTCT
+573 
-578 IVMES
+578 
-583 GSVTGNTARTTLGT
+583 
-597 YGGGGVHLTG
+597 HLTG

-651 KHGGGIYIRNSM
+651 KHGGGIYIHNSM

-733 TEDKNRNVLVLRR
+733 AEDKNRNVLILRR

-815 YVITVGGKALA
+815 YVITVSGKALA

-847 PNPTPDPEPTPITP
+847 PNSTPDPEPTPITP
-861 ETPES
+861 KTPES

-926 RRCRH
+926 KYARH

>member
-1 MVYDNCSS
+1 MVCNNCSS

-140 RPVVVDMPAAEA
+140 HPVVVDMPAAEA

-162 AAEDPKD
+162 AAEDSKD
-169 AADSAEETAEDADA
+169 AADSAEKTAEDADA

-305 TVEIVNGTITGGTE
+305 AVEIVNGTITGGTE

-490 NTIQKNSGKNGGGIK
+490 NTIQKNSGKNGGGI
-505 LDNTSATLENNTIL
+505 
-519 ENTAQNAGG
+519 
-528 GLRADTRSAAVTC
+528 
-541 TLRNNTIANN
+541 
-551 TAVTGGGIS
+551 
-560 SGSSSLIYKNEYT
+560 
-573 GYTCT
+573 
-578 IVMES
+578 
-583 GSVTGNTARTTLGT
+583 
-597 YGGGGVHLTG
+597 
-607 NGSRFVMK
+607 
-615 GGTIAGNNANC
+615 
-626 GGGIYSENYEGIS
+626 
-639 ILGGAIQGNRAA
+639 
-651 KHGGGIYIRNSM
+651 YIRNSM

-733 TEDKNRNVLVLRR
+733 AEDKNRNVLILRR

-866 PEVPEAP
+866 PEVPVAP

-926 RRCRH
+926 KYARH

>member
-1 MVYDNCSS
+1 MVCNNCSS

-330 EILLKDLTITGNRND
+330 EILLKDLAITGNRND

-490 NTIQKNSGKNGGGIK
+490 NTIQKNSGKNGGGI
-505 LDNTSATLENNTIL
+505 
-519 ENTAQNAGG
+519 
-528 GLRADTRSAAVTC
+528 
-541 TLRNNTIANN
+541 
-551 TAVTGGGIS
+551 
-560 SGSSSLIYKNEYT
+560 
-573 GYTCT
+573 
-578 IVMES
+578 
-583 GSVTGNTARTTLGT
+583 
-597 YGGGGVHLTG
+597 
-607 NGSRFVMK
+607 
-615 GGTIAGNNANC
+615 
-626 GGGIYSENYEGIS
+626 
-639 ILGGAIQGNRAA
+639 
-651 KHGGGIYIRNSM
+651 
-663 PNRTIAGSVTNTVEQ
+663 
-678 EVLDIGSTV
+678 
-687 VISGNT
+687 
-693 AGQLGGGIY
+693 Y

-728 LTAGS
+728 LTTDS
-733 TEDKNRNVLVLRR
+733 TEDKNRNVLILRR

>member
-1 MVYDNCSS
+1 MVCNNCSS

-418 VTDGSVSITGS
+418 VTDGSVPITGS

-490 NTIQKNSGKNGGGIK
+490 NTIQKNSGKNGGGI
-505 LDNTSATLENNTIL
+505 
-519 ENTAQNAGG
+519 
-528 GLRADTRSAAVTC
+528 
-541 TLRNNTIANN
+541 
-551 TAVTGGGIS
+551 
-560 SGSSSLIYKNEYT
+560 
-573 GYTCT
+573 
-578 IVMES
+578 
-583 GSVTGNTARTTLGT
+583 
-597 YGGGGVHLTG
+597 
-607 NGSRFVMK
+607 
-615 GGTIAGNNANC
+615 
-626 GGGIYSENYEGIS
+626 
-639 ILGGAIQGNRAA
+639 
-651 KHGGGIYIRNSM
+651 
-663 PNRTIAGSVTNTVEQ
+663 
-678 EVLDIGSTV
+678 
-687 VISGNT
+687 
-693 AGQLGGGIY
+693 Y

-733 TEDKNRNVLVLRR
+733 AEDKNRNVLILRR

>member
-1 MVYDNCSS
+1 
-9 PDDRRARCEKYR
+9 
-21 LSRFYR
+21 
-27 VHLISKEMDRMT
+27 MT

-93 AAEEPAAEAAADP
+93 AAEEPTAEAAADP

-120 QEPEAAPAGDAAVL
+120 QETEAAPAGDAAVL

-258 GQEIILQEDYTGS
+258 GQEIVLQEDYTGS
-271 LTIFDWIRL
+271 LTTFDWIRL

-305 TVEIVNGTITGGTE
+305 AVEIVNG
-319 SGVKITGAEGS
+319 
-330 EILLKDLTITGNRND
+330 TITGNRND
-345 TSGYGGGGVCA
+345 TSGY
-356 DSGDLTID
+356 
-364 HCRITDNTAA
+364 
-374 NGSGG
+374 GG

-490 NTIQKNSGKNGGGIK
+490 NTIQKNSGKNGGGI
-505 LDNTSATLENNTIL
+505 
-519 ENTAQNAGG
+519 
-528 GLRADTRSAAVTC
+528 
-541 TLRNNTIANN
+541 
-551 TAVTGGGIS
+551 
-560 SGSSSLIYKNEYT
+560 
-573 GYTCT
+573 
-578 IVMES
+578 
-583 GSVTGNTARTTLGT
+583 
-597 YGGGGVHLTG
+597 
-607 NGSRFVMK
+607 
-615 GGTIAGNNANC
+615 
-626 GGGIYSENYEGIS
+626 
-639 ILGGAIQGNRAA
+639 
-651 KHGGGIYIRNSM
+651 YIRNSM

-733 TEDKNRNVLVLRR
+733 AEDKNRNVLILRR

-847 PNPTPDPEPTPITP
+847 PNPTPDPEPTPITL

-926 RRCRH
+926 KYARH

>member
-1 MVYDNCSS
+1 MVCNNCSS

-162 AAEDPKD
+162 AAEDPND

-258 GQEIILQEDYTGS
+258 GQEIVLQEDYTGS

-345 TSGYGGGGVCA
+345 TSG
-356 DSGDLTID
+356 
-364 HCRITDNTAA
+364 
-374 NGSGG
+374 
-379 GVSMGGKHGGTVE
+379 
-392 NASLTIKD
+392 
-400 SVISGNT
+400 
-407 STAQGGGVYAA
+407 
-418 VTDGSVSITGS
+418 
-429 TLSGNSATAQGGGI
+429 
-443 SVSASGSTD
+443 
-452 VTLSGNTILENTAGQ
+452 
-467 DGGGIYL
+467 
-474 SRPEQ
+474 
-479 SETAPDTTICG
+479 
-490 NTIQKNSGKNGGGIK
+490 
-505 LDNTSATLENNTIL
+505 
-519 ENTAQNAGG
+519 
-528 GLRADTRSAAVTC
+528 
-541 TLRNNTIANN
+541 
-551 TAVTGGGIS
+551 
-560 SGSSSLIYKNEYT
+560 
-573 GYTCT
+573 
-578 IVMES
+578 
-583 GSVTGNTARTTLGT
+583 

-733 TEDKNRNVLVLRR
+733 AEDKNRNVLILRR

-815 YVITVGGKALA
+815 YVITVSGKALA

-847 PNPTPDPEPTPITP
+847 PNSTRDPEPTPITP

-866 PEVPEAP
+866 PEVPVAP

-926 RRCRH
+926 KYARH

>member
-1 MVYDNCSS
+1 MVCNNCSS

-258 GQEIILQEDYTGS
+258 GQEIVLQEDYTGS
-271 LTIFDWIRL
+271 LTTFDWIRL

-305 TVEIVNGTITGGTE
+305 AVEIVNG
-319 SGVKITGAEGS
+319 
-330 EILLKDLTITGNRND
+330 TITGNRND
-345 TSGYGGGGVCA
+345 TSGY
-356 DSGDLTID
+356 
-364 HCRITDNTAA
+364 
-374 NGSGG
+374 GG

-490 NTIQKNSGKNGGGIK
+490 NTIQKNSGKN
-505 LDNTSATLENNTIL
+505 
-519 ENTAQNAGG
+519 
-528 GLRADTRSAAVTC
+528 
-541 TLRNNTIANN
+541 
-551 TAVTGGGIS
+551 
-560 SGSSSLIYKNEYT
+560 
-573 GYTCT
+573 
-578 IVMES
+578 
-583 GSVTGNTARTTLGT
+583 
-597 YGGGGVHLTG
+597 
-607 NGSRFVMK
+607 
-615 GGTIAGNNANC
+615 
-626 GGGIYSENYEGIS
+626 
-639 ILGGAIQGNRAA
+639 
-651 KHGGGIYIRNSM
+651 GGGIYIRNSM